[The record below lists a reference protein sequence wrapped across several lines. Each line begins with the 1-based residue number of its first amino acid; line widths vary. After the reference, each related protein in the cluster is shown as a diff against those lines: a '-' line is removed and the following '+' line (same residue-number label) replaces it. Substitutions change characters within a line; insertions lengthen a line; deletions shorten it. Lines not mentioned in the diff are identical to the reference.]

1 MSLILIVLLLLLV
14 FGGGGGYYYGG
25 PRVGTGIGG
34 LLLVVLIAWLLVGAR
49 P

>member
-14 FGGGGGYYYGG
+14 FGGGGGFYYGG

-34 LLLVVLIAWLLVGAR
+34 LILVLLIVWLLVGSR

>member
-34 LLLVVLIAWLLVGAR
+34 LILVVLIVWLLVGAR

>member
-1 MSLILIVLLLLLV
+1 MSLILIVLQLLLV
-14 FGGGGGYYYGG
+14 FGGGGGFYYGG

-34 LLLVVLIAWLLVGAR
+34 LILVPLIVWLLVGNH